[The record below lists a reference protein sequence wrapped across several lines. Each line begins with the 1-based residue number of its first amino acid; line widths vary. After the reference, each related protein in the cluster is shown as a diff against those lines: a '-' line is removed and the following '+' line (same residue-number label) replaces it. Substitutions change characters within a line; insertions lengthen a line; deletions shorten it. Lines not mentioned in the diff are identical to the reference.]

1 MSKGG
6 GSTTSTTSIDPD
18 LKAAYLRNVNQAQNV
33 AGALPVR
40 QFAGFNPLY
49 QAGEEMVTNE
59 ALTPFTGESIQQFM
73 NPYETDVIQRA
84 LADVGGSLET
94 QRLKDRQA
102 ATQARAFGGSR
113 QGVAESLTNA
123 AAIKQAADTAAQMRA
138 AGYGQAAGLAQYA
151 KGANISGGQAVMGL
165 GGARQQ
171 LEQAQ
176 LDALRNIG
184 LEKLQIATGG
194 LSTQLPNL
202 GMTQTQPY
210 YQNRTAGALGGAA
223 AGYQMGGPWGA
234 AAGGLLGYFG

>member
-1 MSKGG
+1 
-6 GSTTSTTSIDPD
+6 
-18 LKAAYLRNVNQAQNV
+18 
-33 AGALPVR
+33 
-40 QFAGFNPLY
+40 
-49 QAGEEMVTNE
+49 
-59 ALTPFTGESIQQFM
+59 
-73 NPYETDVIQRA
+73 
-84 LADVGGSLET
+84 
-94 QRLKDRQA
+94 
-102 ATQARAFGGSR
+102 
-113 QGVAESLTNA
+113 
-123 AAIKQAADTAAQMRA
+123 
-138 AGYGQAAGLAQYA
+138 
-151 KGANISGGQAVMGL
+151 MGL

-223 AGYQMGGPWGA
+223 AGYQFGGPYGA

>member
-6 GSTTSTTSIDPD
+6 GSTTATTSIDPD
-18 LKAAYLRNVNQAQNV
+18 LKAAYLRNVGQAQSV

-73 NPYETDVIQRA
+73 NPYENEVVQRA
-84 LADVGGSLET
+84 LADVGGVLDT
-94 QRLKDRQA
+94 RRLQDRQA
-102 ATQARAFGGSR
+102 ATAARAFGGSR
-113 QGVAESLTNA
+113 QGVVESLTNA

-138 AGYGQAAGLAQYA
+138 AGYGQAANLAQYA

-184 LEKLQIATGG
+184 LEKLQIATSG

-223 AGYQMGGPWGA
+223 AGYQFGGPYGA
-234 AAGGLLGYFG
+234 AVGGLLGYFG